1 VATNRKGQGV
11 ADGLVPGTHPR
22 GLAHHQRRREPF
34 KDLQTFLA
42 PPLGLGFLPV
52 QHPALRFAAHPLPR
66 SYADWD
72 GTIDGRYSRVS
83 SGDQTWVTYHH
94 HFSSSVD
101 PLN

>member
-1 VATNRKGQGV
+1 
-11 ADGLVPGTHPR
+11 
-22 GLAHHQRRREPF
+22 
-34 KDLQTFLA
+34 
-42 PPLGLGFLPV
+42 V
-52 QHPALRFAAHPLPR
+52 QHSALRFAAHPLPR